1 MARLFLSDYLV
12 ELCPVWLLSLARA
25 GQRVFNYCGVLA
37 SWILLLSLAS
47 FLSSQ
52 VSSFYLTVAG
62 LSYKAAFDSWLQ
74 K

>member
-25 GQRVFNYCGVLA
+25 GQRVFNCCGVLA
-37 SWILLLSLAS
+37 SGYFSSLWPL
-47 FLSSQ
+47 FSSQ

-62 LSYKAAFDSWLQ
+62 LSYKAASDSWLQ